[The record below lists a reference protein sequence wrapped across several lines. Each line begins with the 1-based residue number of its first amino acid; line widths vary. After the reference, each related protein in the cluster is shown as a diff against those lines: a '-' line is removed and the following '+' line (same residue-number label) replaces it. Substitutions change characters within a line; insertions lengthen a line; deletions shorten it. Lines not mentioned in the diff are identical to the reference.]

1 MIHKKIIG
9 IILYNFS
16 RIHCYRSV
24 SYTHLDVYKRQT
36 YAQANHIESV
46 KSLLDENTCAVFIE
60 MIQGEGGVMPLE
72 PHFVKELEKLCKK
85 HDVLLMI
92 DEVQTG
98 MGRTGTLFCYEQ
110 YRCV

>member
-1 MIHKKIIG
+1 
-9 IILYNFS
+9 
-16 RIHCYRSV
+16 
-24 SYTHLDVYKRQT
+24 
-36 YAQANHIESV
+36 
-46 KSLLDENTCAVFIE
+46 
-60 MIQGEGGVMPLE
+60 MPLE

-110 YRCV
+110 YGIKPDVITSSKALGGRIAHWCVFVHRTFGRGAQ